1 MFKQGKREHKIL
13 IAEDG
18 RVEGSPAYFE
28 AGELVKSGTWTTAAA
43 PERLKKYCSHP
54 AEWKTAAVF
63 LGFGF
68 VSAQSQG
75 CFEPAPSPKPRQN
88 PKILA
93 PNGHNISLNAPARIF
108 HSD

>member
-1 MFKQGKREHKIL
+1 MR
-13 IAEDG
+13 
-18 RVEGSPAYFE
+18 
-28 AGELVKSGTWTTAAA
+28 
-43 PERLKKYCSHP
+43 
-54 AEWKTAAVF
+54 AVF

-93 PNGHNISLNAPARIF
+93 PNGYSISSNALAVDIDDGEGGVIGYLGKAAREF
-108 HSD
+108 GAPFFGLFVLSEQR